1 MAVERG
7 QAVQVVRAVVEWVRG
22 DLGHADVSYL
32 IAQRVDACRCSEAGV
47 QASMGVELED
57 AGGIETRRRRRQ
69 ERVRADMTQRVVGRF
84 AWSVPS
90 ATLSLVTPL
99 KQGLSRRFSFL
110 RRIASKSSRS
120 GHLKFANPCLSIFYT
135 TPQTRLSPHTLP
147 PRLPT
152 HTPPSEINMSVVG
165 VDLGTLNS
173 VIAVAR
179 NRGVDVVSS
188 PGRIAYIKILTPVDC
203 K

>member
-1 MAVERG
+1 MSAILSQG
-7 QAVQVVRAVVEWVRG
+7 GSTRAG
-22 DLGHADVSYL
+22 
-32 IAQRVDACRCSEAGV
+32 AQRRACRRPWG
-47 QASMGVELED
+47 LED
-57 AGGIETRRRRRQ
+57 AGGIETRRRRLQ

-120 GHLKFANPCLSIFYT
+120 GLLKFANPCLSIFCT
-135 TPQTRLSPHTLP
+135 LLQTRLSPHTLP

-179 NRGVDVVSS
+179 NRGVDVVSRPRS
-188 PGRIAYIKILTPVDC
+188 HTVYEITDAGRLQMRFPTARHRK
-203 K
+203 